1 VEVLARA
8 DSGGVLGGCDGLT
21 RLQRKAEKH
30 AGTGTV
36 SDRMQL
42 EKNVIRSEGI
52 GRSSFPSQ
60 KESWEGHNRYGKIT
74 VQCGWKGE
82 LRNTT

>member
-8 DSGGVLGGCDGLT
+8 DSGGVLGGFDGLA

-42 EKNVIRSEGI
+42 ERNDISSEGI
-52 GRSSFPSQ
+52 GRSSHPSQ
-60 KESWEGHNRYGKIT
+60 RES
-74 VQCGWKGE
+74 
-82 LRNTT
+82 